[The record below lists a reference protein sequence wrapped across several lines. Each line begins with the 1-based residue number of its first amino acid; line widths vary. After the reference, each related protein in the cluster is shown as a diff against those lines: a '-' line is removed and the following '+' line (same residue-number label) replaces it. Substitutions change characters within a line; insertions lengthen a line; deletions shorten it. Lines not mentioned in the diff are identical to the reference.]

1 MNEITNCARNYLIAV
16 QYSPSNPSMK
26 SYIPSFRA
34 ILIAG
39 SLTLPASIIAA
50 DIQAPAPAT
59 AAPAP
64 APAAEAP
71 ALDLKDPIAVVNGEK
86 ISKADLEKAFAEA
99 VSAAGIEPGML
110 SADQR
115 IAGYRQLLDDMI
127 TDKLVSAKAGS
138 IEITDADV
146 KAEIEKI
153 KSQFPSPEVFE
164 EQLKQSGQLPEQLG
178 EMVKTGMQQR
188 KWIESQI
195 EGKVAVVEA
204 DAKKFYDE
212 NTSEFAQPEQVKASH
227 ILFLVPEDATP
238 EVVKEKEEAA
248 KKALERAKKGED
260 FTALAKELSEEPG
273 ADQSGGDLDF
283 FTKDRMVPEFAE
295 AAFTQEKDAIGGPV
309 KTDFGFHVIKV
320 TDKKDA
326 GTMSF
331 DEVKEQLMAFL
342 QDGKRRDAVR
352 TVVDGLRSDSKIEIN
367 LPEPSPEAAA
377 PAPAPA
383 GN

>member
-1 MNEITNCARNYLIAV
+1 
-16 QYSPSNPSMK
+16 MK

-50 DIQAPAPAT
+50 DIPAPAAPKT
-59 AAPAP
+59 APAP

-86 ISKADLEKAFAEA
+86 ILKSDLEKAFAEA
-99 VSAAGIEPGML
+99 VSAAGIEPAML

-164 EQLKQSGQLPEQLG
+164 EQLKQSGQLPDQLS

-273 ADQSGGDLDF
+273 ADQSGGDLGF

-295 AAFTQEKDAIGGPV
+295 AALTQEKDAIGGPV

-326 GTMSF
+326 DTMSF

-367 LPEPSPEAAA
+367 LPEPSPEAAV
-377 PAPAPA
+377 PAPAVPA